1 MRAANPPPAH
11 LVASNRTGGAP
22 TEEVSGEEAFGWQ
35 GSPLVPERTASC
47 VLLLKPARQRSMLWL
62 LPVGGGCLR
71 QGERVMPTYVG
82 LYTWTDQGIR
92 NVKDTVKRVEEARAA
107 FEKSGARVIAIYW
120 TQGRYDLVSIAEFPD
135 EETASAGALA
145 LGMAGNVHTETL
157 RAFSAE
163 EIQRVLDKLP

>member
-1 MRAANPPPAH
+1 MAGQPSGARANGVLRTPLEACAAEEH
-11 LVASNRTGGAP
+11 AVAA
-22 TEEVSGEEAFGWQ
+22 AGW
-35 GSPLVPERTASC
+35 RR
-47 VLLLKPARQRSMLWL
+47 LLRE
-62 LPVGGGCLR
+62 
-71 QGERVMPTYVG
+71 GERVMPTYVG